1 MTTHI
6 IREYYARIDRCD
18 TDWVVDLFD
27 DDAIYERAETVYTG
41 RPAIARF
48 FREERR
54 IRGVHHIEAMV
65 SSDDGDLVVAIG
77 HFDGTGAA
85 GDARNIGF
93 ADMWQFGDG
102 GRIHLR
108 RTFLARGS
116 DYVRQ

>member
-1 MTTHI
+1 MTAML

-27 DDAIYERAETVYTG
+27 DDAVYERAEAVYRG
-41 RPAIARF
+41 RPEIARF

-54 IRGVHHIEAMV
+54 IRGVHHIEQLL

-77 HFDGTGAA
+77 HFDGSGAA
-85 GDARNIGF
+85 GDARHVGF
-93 ADMWQFGDG
+93 ADVWQFGSG
-102 GRIHLR
+102 GRIDLR